1 MKKAIFFFLFV
12 SSLAFAQESSTF
24 SNDGIISLNDGNYNF
39 SIVLVNDLRQTIT
52 TWDTAD
58 RIPGIPSTKN
68 VKVNGF
74 ISTFVTFVTLNNEN
88 VNLTYSVR
96 LKKPDGTFSSNE
108 YNDLIIANTR
118 IGKNRFFRGRQLLTI
133 GFDETDTI
141 GKYQFHIT
149 IKDNGRIIH
158 NCIMEFE
165 LTE

>member
-1 MKKAIFFFLFV
+1 MKKIMVLLLFL
-12 SSLAFAQESSTF
+12 SNLAFAQESNTF
-24 SNDGIISLNDGNYNF
+24 SNDGIISLNDRNYNF
-39 SIVLVNDLRQTIT
+39 SIILVNDLRQTIT

-74 ISTFVTFVTLNNEN
+74 ISTFITFVTLNNEN

-96 LKKPDGTFSSNE
+96 LKKPNGTFSSNE
-108 YNDLIIANTR
+108 YNDLVIANAR
-118 IGKNRFFRGRQLLTI
+118 VGKNRFFRGRQLLTI
-133 GFDETDTI
+133 GLDETDTI
-141 GKYQFHIT
+141 GKYQFHIA
-149 IKDNGRIIH
+149 IKDNGKIIH